1 MCCCFFF
8 FFGLL
13 GSDDGGLLLGF
24 VRGGGGG
31 GGLLVFVSGGDGGL
45 WKRVLVVWVVL
56 PGSSFAGGF
65 VPFVGFLWQR
75 GSEKEIN
82 ILKNE

>member
-1 MCCCFFF
+1 MLLF
-8 FFGLL
+8 FFGLF

-31 GGLLVFVSGGDGGL
+31 LLVFVSGGF
-45 WKRVLVVWVVL
+45 WKRVLVVWVVW
-56 PGSSFAGGF
+56 PGRSCAGGF

>member
-56 PGSSFAGGF
+56 PGSSCADGF

>member
-1 MCCCFFF
+1 MF
-8 FFGLL
+8 

-24 VRGGGGG
+24 VRGGG

-45 WKRVLVVWVVL
+45 WKWVLVVWVVL
-56 PGSSFAGGF
+56 SGSSCAGGF

>member
-1 MCCCFFF
+1 MF
-8 FFGLL
+8 

-24 VRGGGGG
+24 VRGGG

-75 GSEKEIN
+75 GRERK
-82 ILKNE
+82 